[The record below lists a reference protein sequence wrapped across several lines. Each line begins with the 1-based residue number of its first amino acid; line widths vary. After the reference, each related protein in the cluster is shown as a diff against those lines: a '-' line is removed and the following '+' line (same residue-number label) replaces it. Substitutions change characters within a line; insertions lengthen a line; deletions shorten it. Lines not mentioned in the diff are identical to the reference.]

1 MKLTLSA
8 ALLAASMVFA
18 SPAAAQLEGRP
29 YDLGSF
35 WNVAA
40 IDVED
45 GHFEEYM
52 TFLSGQWR
60 RVQDYARQQGWILEY
75 HILSNEYPRENEPD
89 LYLVTRFADH
99 PSTAESRRRDAA
111 INAFLQQTPQV
122 QDQAS
127 GQRGSMRELGG
138 VMLLRELT
146 FGR

>member
-1 MKLTLSA
+1 MKLQLSA

-18 SPAAAQLEGRP
+18 SPAAAQLEGRS
-29 YDLGSF
+29 YDLASF
-35 WNVAA
+35 WNVSA

-52 TFLSGQWR
+52 TYLSGQWR

-75 HILSNEYPRENEPD
+75 HILANEYPRENEPD

-99 PSTAESRRRDAA
+99 ASTAEARRRDAA
-111 INAFLQQTPQV
+111 INAYLQQTPQA

-127 GQRGSMRELGG
+127 GQRGTMRQLGG